1 MKNIYFERAIFL
13 SWYCSKGD
21 CKFCYMSTQKDKI
34 QNPKL
39 AKRRKETI
47 LAEAVISKMCGWR
60 EEFLSGGFDSYE
72 IEELVDITKKI
83 YEITGRKQ
91 WLNIGDL
98 KKEVIKKFMPYIE
111 GVSGAVECVN
121 FKLRDEICPSK
132 PLKPIFNMYKAS
144 KELGLKNS
152 ITIII
157 GLGETLEDF
166 NELKNIIEEYDID
179 RVTFYALNPHEG
191 TIFKVGPRTS
201 YYVKWIKELRKTF
214 PKMDIVAGSWVDRL
228 EEIHELIE
236 AGADHITK
244 FPSIRLFGTKYAK
257 QIEFEVKKTGNNFM
271 SNMTTYPKENPKKI
285 LDKTSFDNELK
296 GKILEKVNM
305 YLKKMKSNE
314 KNN

>member
-1 MKNIYFERAIFL
+1 MKDVYFERAIFL

-72 IEELVDITKKI
+72 TEELIDITKKI
-83 YEITGRKQ
+83 YEITERKQ
-91 WLNIGDL
+91 WLNVGDI
-98 KKEVIKKFMPYIE
+98 KKEKIKKFIPYIE

-121 FKLRDEICPSK
+121 FKIRDEICPSK
-132 PLKPIFNMYKAS
+132 SLKPIFNMYKAS

-157 GLGETLEDF
+157 GLGETLKDF
-166 NELKNIIEEYDID
+166 AELKKIIEEYDID

-191 TIFKVGPRTS
+191 TIFKIGPKTS
-201 YYVKWIKELRKTF
+201 YYIKWIKKLREEF
-214 PKMDIVAGSWVDRL
+214 PKIEIVAGSWVDRL
-228 EEIHELIE
+228 EEIHELLV

-244 FPSIRLFGTKYAK
+244 FPSIRIFGTKYAN
-257 QIEFEVKKTGNNFM
+257 QIEEEVKKTGNNFM
-271 SNMTTYPKENPKKI
+271 SNMIKYPKGDPKEI
-285 LDKTSFDNELK
+285 LNKTSFDKELK
-296 GKILEKVNM
+296 EKILQKISM